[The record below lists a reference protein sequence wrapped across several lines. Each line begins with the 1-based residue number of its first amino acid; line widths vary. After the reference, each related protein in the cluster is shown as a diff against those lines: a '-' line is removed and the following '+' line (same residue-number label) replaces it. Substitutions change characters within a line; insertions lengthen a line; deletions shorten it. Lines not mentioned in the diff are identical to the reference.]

1 MTPTRS
7 GVRAAARQR
16 RAATEQAILDAT
28 EALLEE
34 RPFWELN
41 VEEVMATAGLGRTA
55 FYRYFHDLESVVVR
69 LMGALVDELHEA
81 SSSWTASAT
90 GDPGD
95 AADTA
100 GQLREAIWRFASVYR
115 DHGRLMKAFD
125 DASGS
130 SPNLKDLWGSTVSTL
145 IGPVESHVE
154 TLTAAGLVTIDHPSE
169 TIRALAVLTD
179 RYLLDVYWAHDRVD
193 VEQPTAVLCQ
203 IWTRTLRLG

>member
-7 GVRAAARQR
+7 GVRAAAQQR

-69 LMGALVDELHEA
+69 LMGTLVDELHEA
-81 SSSWTASAT
+81 SSSWTSSAAE
-90 GDPGD
+90 D
-95 AADTA
+95 AAD
-100 GQLREAIWRFASVYR
+100 QLREAIRRFAAVYR

-125 DASGS
+125 DAVGS
-130 SPNLKDLWGSTVSTL
+130 SPNLKDLWGETVSTL
-145 IGPVESHVE
+145 IGPVESHVQ
-154 TLTAAGLVTIDHPSE
+154 TLTAAGRVTVDHPIE

-179 RYLLDVYWAHDRVD
+179 SYLLDVYWAHDRVE

>member
-1 MTPTRS
+1 VTPTRS
-7 GVRAAARQR
+7 GVRAAAQQR

-69 LMGALVDELHEA
+69 LMGTLVDELRAA
-81 SSSWTASAT
+81 ST
-90 GDPGD
+90 GWID
-95 AADTA
+95 ADDAA
-100 GQLREAIWRFASVYR
+100 GQLRDSIRRFASVYR
-115 DHGRLMKAFD
+115 DHGRLMKAFE
-125 DASGS
+125 DAAGS
-130 SPNLKDLWGSTVSTL
+130 NLNLKELWGETVSTL
-145 IGPVESHVE
+145 IAPVEVHVQN
-154 TLTAAGLVTIDHPSE
+154 LIDDRKVAVDHPIE

-179 RYLLDVYWAHDRVD
+179 GYLLDVYWAHDQVD
-193 VEQPTAVLCQ
+193 VELPTAVLYQ